1 MSEDAASFSSDV
13 VLGFDAAW
21 GFASAD
27 QTSPAL
33 ASAAGALAD
42 AAMKDQPVTEL
53 RIHGVS
59 GSDGPTMLEHPRAL
73 QVAGDTVTGFYRRW
87 SPDGG
92 GRPSVPWKLE
102 AYSWGG
108 LTEKPLASASWLLLA
123 PFMMYNLAYFMLPPE
138 AVGDDPDAAVA
149 DHPVPHLRRGPGH
162 RIAGML
168 LRLLGLA
175 ATVQFVSAAASLVVS
190 TVAWQ
195 AAGRAGMLPSWMGW
209 YRDWTAGWRVAL
221 ALAAVAVVVA
231 ALWWV
236 SVTTASKYEE
246 RISIAPTRLNARWP
260 LTQPGFWKG
269 GALVGR
275 QRKLHA
281 AAACA
286 TAALI
291 AALPAERPAA
301 ARWVAVILAA
311 VVLIAAAVSIVLPL
325 ASRHEVTLVHGGKPP
340 GGRPP
345 GGAARDGAAPGD
357 GARGGEAPGGQ
368 ARGGQ
373 APRGE
378 VPGGRARAGGT
389 DRWCWGVLG
398 AALAA
403 LVTTAVVSGWTDR
416 RHGPQTGA
424 LPGLTGF
431 LAVLLAVQAAL
442 LILLTVTVVV
452 LARRAP
458 APAGGAGGSDEEAPP
473 YLGGRLAAL
482 IAVLGFSLGGLLTAV
497 SSFGVTRLL
506 GTPVPSGFRFAIP
519 PSDALAVPWPI
530 YAFGAVPVGLLCGG
544 VVAAIL
550 IFRGY
555 RRNCAAFLARAGDD
569 PSDVAAAYAASTAGP
584 EGSNGDDEAYTNYRG
599 AIARAWALALV
610 TDDAPVAVALAVGGS
625 VIVVLAA
632 ELAAGVAAG
641 PVGHPA
647 LLAGW
652 WHGLAT
658 LVALAGILV
667 AGWLVTLLRLAY
679 SDPAKRKT
687 IGALWDVAT
696 FWPRAVHPLAPPCYA
711 ERAVPEVVDRI
722 RLLTGHAGSEQ
733 DDAANLHAEA
743 GRPNLP
749 RTRGLTVP
757 SGPLLL
763 TGYSQGSVI
772 APAVIAQLPPDV
784 RCDVALLT
792 LACPAQRLYGRAF
805 PAYFG
810 RRQLTALAG
819 LLDANT
825 TPDQPREDGQPAG
838 RWKNLRRKSD
848 YIGSWIFTEPRLRL
862 VDVDLADNIDEPCWD
877 PVILVPDAN
886 PTPPP
891 THRHSQWWQ
900 DPRTGELG
908 KHLVDVLTPI
918 TPPPPPGPLPEH
930 TELDVPHLDEP
941 VGAEAEDRAGRRR
954 GRP

>member
-1 MSEDAASFSSDV
+1 MSEDAASFSPDV
-13 VLGFDAAW
+13 VLGYDATW

-33 ASAAGALAD
+33 AAAAGALVD
-42 AAMKDQPVTEL
+42 AAMKEQPVTEL

-87 SPDGG
+87 SPDGA

-138 AVGDDPDAAVA
+138 APAGDPGAAVA
-149 DHPVPHLRRGPGH
+149 DHPVPHLRRGRGH
-162 RIAGML
+162 WIAGML
-168 LRLLGLA
+168 LRMLGLA
-175 ATVQFVSAAASLVVS
+175 ATVQFVSAAASVAVS

-209 YRDWTAGWRVAL
+209 YGDWTAGCRVAL

-236 SVTTASKYEE
+236 SVTTASKYEA
-246 RISIAPTRLNARWP
+246 RISTAPSRINAVWP

-286 TAALI
+286 SAALI
-291 AALPAERPAA
+291 AALPADRPAA
-301 ARWVAVILAA
+301 AGWVAVIFAALVLA
-311 VVLIAAAVSIVLPL
+311 AAAVSIVLPL

-340 GGRPP
+340 GRQPRAGDARAGR
-345 GGAARDGAAPGD
+345 AP
-357 GARGGEAPGGQ
+357 GGEAPGSG
-368 ARGGQ
+368 ARGSG
-373 APRGE
+373 ADG
-378 VPGGRARAGGT
+378 
-389 DRWCWGVLG
+389 WCWGVLG

-403 LVTTAVVSGWTDR
+403 LVTTAVVSGWTNR

-442 LILLTVTVVV
+442 LITLTATVVV
-452 LARRAP
+452 LGRHAP
-458 APAGGAGGSDEEAPP
+458 APARGAAGGDNVAGP

-482 IAVLGFSLGGLLTAV
+482 IAWLGFSLGGSLTAV
-497 SSFGVTRLL
+497 ISFGVTRLL

-530 YAFGAVPVGLLCGG
+530 YAFGAAPAGLLCGA
-544 VVAAIL
+544 VAAAIL
-550 IFRGY
+550 IARGY
-555 RRNCAAFLARAGDD
+555 RRNCAAFQVARAGGG

-584 EGSNGDDEAYTNYRG
+584 DGSDGDDTAYAKNRG
-599 AIARAWALALV
+599 AIARAWALGLV
-610 TDDAPVAVALAVGGS
+610 TDDAPVAVALTVGGS

-632 ELAAGVAAG
+632 ELAAAVAAG
-641 PVGHPA
+641 PAGHPA

-722 RLLTGHAGSEQ
+722 RLLTGHIGS
-733 DDAANLHAEA
+733 DPGDVACLHAQA
-743 GRPNLP
+743 GRLNL
-749 RTRGLTVP
+749 TRAPGITVP
-757 SGPLLL
+757 PGPLLL

-772 APAVIAQLPPDV
+772 APAVIAQLPPDA
-784 RCDVALLT
+784 RGDVALLT

-810 RRQLTALAG
+810 RRQLATLAG
-819 LLDANT
+819 LLDAST
-825 TPDQPREDGQPAG
+825 TPDQPREDGQPTG

-848 YIGSWIFTEPRLRL
+848 YIGSWIFAEPRPRL
-862 VDVDLADNIDEPCWD
+862 SDVDLRDNIDQPCWD

-908 KHLVDVLTPI
+908 KHLVDLLTPP
-918 TPPPPPGPLPEH
+918 TPPPSGPSARERYVRPGSGSAPP
-930 TELDVPHLDEP
+930 
-941 VGAEAEDRAGRRR
+941 R
-954 GRP
+954 